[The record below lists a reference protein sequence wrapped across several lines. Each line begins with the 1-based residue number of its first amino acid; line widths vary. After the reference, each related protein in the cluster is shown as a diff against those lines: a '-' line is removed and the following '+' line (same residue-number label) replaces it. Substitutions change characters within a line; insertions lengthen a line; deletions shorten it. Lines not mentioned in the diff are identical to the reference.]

1 MPADEVTD
9 AQRHEDSHRRLTEME
24 IGLGATNQ
32 AVAQVVVRLDALVD
46 DFHAL
51 KGNMAGNTRL
61 TEETLAGIDAIK
73 ALIGQLDIPSLR
85 DMAEVMTSM
94 RGGVRVLG
102 WLERPAKWIAAMA
115 GAAAALYALWKLK

>member
-1 MPADEVTD
+1 MPADEITD
-9 AQRHEDSHRRLTEME
+9 AARHEDNQRRLTEME

-32 AVAQVVVRLDALVD
+32 AVAHVALRLDELVN

-51 KGNMAGNTRL
+51 RGNMSGNTAL
-61 TEETLAGIDAIK
+61 TQETLAGIDSIK
-73 ALIGQLDIPSLR
+73 ELIGQLDIPSLR

-115 GAAAALYALWKLK
+115 GAAAAVYALWKLK

>member
-1 MPADEVTD
+1 MPADEITD
-9 AQRHEDSHRRLTEME
+9 ALRHEDNQRRLTEVE
-24 IGLGATNQ
+24 G
-32 AVAQVVVRLDALVD
+32 AVAHVAVRLDALVD

-61 TEETLAGIDAIK
+61 TEETLAGIAAIK
-73 ALIGQLDIPSLR
+73 DLISQLDIPSLR

-102 WLERPAKWIAAMA
+102 WLERPAKWIAAIA
-115 GAAAALYALWKLK
+115 GAAAAVYALWKLK

>member
-1 MPADEVTD
+1 MPADEITD
-9 AQRHEDSHRRLTEME
+9 AARHADNQRRLTEVE
-24 IGLGATNQ
+24 G
-32 AVAQVVVRLDALVD
+32 AVAHVAVRLDALVD

-73 ALIGQLDIPSLR
+73 TLINQLDIPSLR

-94 RGGVRVLG
+94 RGVGNFVCWHRLFQ
-102 WLERPAKWIAAMA
+102 WA
-115 GAAAALYALWKLK
+115 